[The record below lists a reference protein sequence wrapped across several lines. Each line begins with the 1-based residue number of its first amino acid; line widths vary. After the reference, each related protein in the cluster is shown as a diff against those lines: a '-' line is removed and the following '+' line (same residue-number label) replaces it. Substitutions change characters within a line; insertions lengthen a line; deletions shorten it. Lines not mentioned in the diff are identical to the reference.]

1 MNLQEACEILEDL
14 VHKEIKG
21 VFLTT
26 KEFLALNV
34 VLFELSGKYR
44 LPDKYAENIQKFG
57 NIFKDGD

>member
-21 VFLTT
+21 GFLTT

-44 LPDKYAENIQKFG
+44 LSDKYAENVQK
-57 NIFKDGD
+57 